1 MNVIDKIRC
10 LRRLSE
16 NKSAT
21 PAEAA
26 NAAARVQ
33 ELMLKHKLTA
43 ADVGEDEEDVTW
55 WPEPLWTGK
64 NRSPWRSVLAIGIAT
79 ANACRILHGAAP
91 GAARK
96 MTVVG
101 KKSDAE
107 VVRYLYAFLERE
119 IERHC
124 KEFLDKSSE
133 SAPGS
138 AKMRAKSFRLGFAET
153 VSRRLR
159 EERTKAKAE
168 AATSTTMERG
178 LIRLDQDE
186 AAIQKWIENKGLT
199 STKPKSVS
207 VDSASWKAGCARG
220 ASIPI
225 RSALASG

>member
-1 MNVIDKIRC
+1 
-10 LRRLSE
+10 
-16 NKSAT
+16 
-21 PAEAA
+21 
-26 NAAARVQ
+26 
-33 ELMLKHKLTA
+33 
-43 ADVGEDEEDVTW
+43 EEDVTW